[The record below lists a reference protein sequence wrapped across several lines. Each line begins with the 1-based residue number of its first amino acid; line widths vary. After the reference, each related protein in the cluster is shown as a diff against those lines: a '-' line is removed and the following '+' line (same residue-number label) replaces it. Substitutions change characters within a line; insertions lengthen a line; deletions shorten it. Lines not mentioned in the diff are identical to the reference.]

1 MWASISSATL
11 LAMHMPPHLW
21 GKLPYSPRGFFL
33 LPTPVI
39 LSPQALHAL
48 ANPGRSSHMSALIRG
63 SSSASGPTPSDC
75 DLSSGSNKD
84 RGRVNIHFRIP
95 YYTRWGQSLVL
106 TGAGG
111 LGGADSQPESRSC
124 AKV

>member
-1 MWASISSATL
+1 
-11 LAMHMPPHLW
+11 
-21 GKLPYSPRGFFL
+21 
-33 LPTPVI
+33 
-39 LSPQALHAL
+39 
-48 ANPGRSSHMSALIRG
+48 MSALIRG
-63 SSSASGPTPSDC
+63 SSSSPGPPPSDC

>member
-1 MWASISSATL
+1 
-11 LAMHMPPHLW
+11 
-21 GKLPYSPRGFFL
+21 
-33 LPTPVI
+33 
-39 LSPQALHAL
+39 
-48 ANPGRSSHMSALIRG
+48 MSALIRG

-111 LGGADSQPESRSC
+111 LGGQSARITQLREGIGWR
-124 AKV
+124 